1 MMSRPLPVK
10 SPKMGAKLFLRN
22 FIILNK
28 FRIISIS
35 KMSSS
40 IYKYEFKALFK
51 VKSKDE
57 LKVTFKD
64 LFKVISEFK
73 VIFRSKLKA

>member
-1 MMSRPLPVK
+1 MSRPLPVK

-22 FIILNK
+22 FVILNK
-28 FRIISIS
+28 FRIISIYNN
-35 KMSSS
+35 S
-40 IYKYEFKALFK
+40 IYKYEFKALFT

-57 LKVTFKD
+57 LKVIFNN

-73 VIFRSKLKA
+73 VIFKHELKA

>member
-22 FIILNK
+22 FVILNK
-28 FRIISIS
+28 LRIISIYNN
-35 KMSSS
+35 S

-51 VKSKDE
+51 VKSKYE
-57 LKVTFKD
+57 LKTIFKD

-73 VIFRSKLKA
+73 VIFKHKLKA

>member
-10 SPKMGAKLFLRN
+10 SPKVGAKLFLRN
-22 FIILNK
+22 FIILDK
-28 FRIISIS
+28 FRIISIYNN
-35 KMSSS
+35 S

-51 VKSKDE
+51 VRSKDE
-57 LKVTFKD
+57 LKVISKD

-73 VIFRSKLKA
+73 VIFKH